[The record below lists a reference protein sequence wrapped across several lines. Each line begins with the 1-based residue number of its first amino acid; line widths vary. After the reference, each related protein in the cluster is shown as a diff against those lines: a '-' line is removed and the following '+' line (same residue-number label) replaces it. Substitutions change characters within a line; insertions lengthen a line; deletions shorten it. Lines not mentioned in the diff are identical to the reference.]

1 MNNKP
6 ISKHGVLINLLNKGV
21 LIIGRSG
28 LGKSE
33 CAVEL
38 LYKGAF
44 LVADDVVLI
53 QNIENKLIGESPETI
68 RNLIEI
74 RGIGIINVKDIFGE
88 ESIIKRSSID
98 LMIELV
104 DFDKDY
110 SYERLG
116 YDKSYIEILN
126 CKIPHMKIPVSPG
139 RNLSTLI
146 SIAVKK
152 TILES

>member
-1 MNNKP
+1 MSSKF
-6 ISKHGVLINLLNKGV
+6 ISQHGVLVRLLDKGV
-21 LIIGRSG
+21 LITGKSG

-53 QNIENKLIGESPETI
+53 KQNNEELIGSPPETI
-68 RNLIEI
+68 KNLIEI

-88 ESIIKRSSID
+88 KSIIENSKID
-98 LMIELV
+98 LMIELI
-104 DFDKDY
+104 DYKDNLN
-110 SYERLG
+110 YERLG
-116 YDKSYIEILN
+116 YDTTYIQILN
-126 CKIPHMKIPVSPG
+126 SKIPHMKIPVGPG

-146 SIAVKK
+146 KIAVKK
-152 TILES
+152 IILET

>member
-1 MNNKP
+1 MSSKF
-6 ISKHGVLINLLNKGV
+6 ISQHGVLVRLLDKGV
-21 LIIGRSG
+21 LITGKSG

-53 QNIENKLIGESPETI
+53 KQDNEELIGSPPETI
-68 RNLIEI
+68 KNLIEI

-88 ESIIKRSSID
+88 KSIIENSKID
-98 LMIELV
+98 LMIELI
-104 DFDKDY
+104 DYKDNLN
-110 SYERLG
+110 YERLG
-116 YDKSYIEILN
+116 YDTTYIQILN
-126 CKIPHMKIPVSPG
+126 SKIPHMKIPVGPG

-146 SIAVKK
+146 EIAVKK
-152 TILES
+152 IILET